1 MATVSSYPSIITLN
15 INKSNSSNKRHK
27 MVEGIKN
34 RIQLF
39 AAAGDS
45 LKL

>member
-15 INKSNSSNKRHK
+15 VNEPNSSNKRHK
-27 MVEGIKN
+27 MVEGIRN
-34 RIQLF
+34 RTQLC
-39 AAAGDS
+39 AATRDS